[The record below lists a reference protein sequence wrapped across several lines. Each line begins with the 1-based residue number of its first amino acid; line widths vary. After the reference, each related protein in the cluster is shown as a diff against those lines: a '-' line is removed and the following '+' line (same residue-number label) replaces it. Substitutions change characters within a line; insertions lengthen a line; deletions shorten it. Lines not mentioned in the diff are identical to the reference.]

1 MSIQVSQ
8 FIPPYSRLLTF
19 CFSSASEGTFH
30 FFTPFFM
37 NSHYGSLSHGRR
49 VIMTRRCFLV
59 EPGIYFSKFLPID
72 PSSVLGNHVKL
83 SFLLLLHSSLSDPW
97 WPLSF
102 NSPSF
107 SLIFLSPPRLSD
119 HFNVSTTFR
128 SLSSRYSPLIFQTYN
143 SPPKMWCVCVCVC
156 VCVCEVTSV
165 VSDSCATLWTVA
177 RQAPLSTGFFR
188 QKYWSGLSL
197 LPPGDLPNQGMKL
210 GSLSLLYWQA
220 VLYHWCHLG
229 SLKIWCL

>member
-1 MSIQVSQ
+1 
-8 FIPPYSRLLTF
+8 
-19 CFSSASEGTFH
+19 
-30 FFTPFFM
+30 M

-97 WPLSF
+97 WPRSF

-107 SLIFLSPPRLSD
+107 SLILLSPPRLSD

-143 SPPKMWCVCVCVC
+143 SPPKMWCVCMCVCVC
-156 VCVCEVTSV
+156 VCVCVKSLQL
-165 VSDSCATLWTVA
+165 CLTLCN
-177 RQAPLSTGFFR
+177 PMDCS
-188 QKYWSGLSL
+188 
-197 LPPGDLPNQGMKL
+197 PPGSSVHGILQAKIL
-210 GSLSLLYWQA
+210 EWAATSSSRGSSQPR
-220 VLYHWCHLG
+220 H
-229 SLKIWCL
+229 KIGVS